1 MNLYLMRHAHA
12 LDVGEKGVRTDRDRP
27 LSRKGLEITHEV
39 ALALKALGVQVDC
52 VATSPY
58 PRALQTAEIVAR
70 ELGEVPLDKCPMLEP
85 GASPIEVVQW
95 LRGSRLHSVMLVGH
109 MPDLAEIASLLI
121 CGTPTAGL
129 MFKKAAVCRIS
140 FDTLPSP
147 GTGTLEWLLPPAL
160 LAKLD

>member
-27 LSRKGLEITHEV
+27 LSRKGMEITHEV
-39 ALALKALGVQVDC
+39 ASALKTLGVQVDC

-70 ELGEVPLDKCPMLEP
+70 ELGEAPLDRCPMLEP
-85 GASPIEVVQW
+85 GASPTEVTQW
-95 LRGSRLHSVMLVGH
+95 LRGSTLHSVMLVGH

-129 MFKKAAVCRIS
+129 MFKKAAVCRITFAAS
-140 FDTLPSP
+140 PAP

>member
-1 MNLYLMRHAHA
+1 MNVYLMRHAHA

-39 ALALKALGVQVDC
+39 ASALKTLEVQVDC

-70 ELGEVPLDKCPMLEP
+70 ELGNVPLDKCPMLEP
-85 GASPIEVVQW
+85 GASPPEVVQW
-95 LRGSRLHSVMLVGH
+95 LRGSKLHSVMLVGH

-140 FDTLPSP
+140 FDTLPAP
-147 GTGTLEWLLPPAL
+147 GTGILEWLLPPAL